1 MAIKEVEAAVVSDL
15 GATKD
20 LAMSRVKIKTKMARI
35 EIRGIRGMRM
45 SEWTDSLRFGLVL
58 HC

>member
-1 MAIKEVEAAVVSDL
+1 VAIKEVEAAVVSDL

-45 SEWTDSLRFGLVL
+45 SE
-58 HC
+58 